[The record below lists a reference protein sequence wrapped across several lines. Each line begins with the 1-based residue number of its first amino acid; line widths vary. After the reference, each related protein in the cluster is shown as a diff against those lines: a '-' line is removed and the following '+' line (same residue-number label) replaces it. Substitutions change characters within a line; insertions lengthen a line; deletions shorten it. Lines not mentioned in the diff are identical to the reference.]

1 MCGVVYYIQIRKSE
15 QRPPLHLR
23 TADHVPQPRTPR
35 RGGGGGGVY
44 SYSAD
49 IIEGPRAPAAG
60 VCSWA
65 SRSRE
70 TMNMTEQE
78 TRGTKQGR
86 HKTGQRRAN
95 YPHHS
100 PYLPH
105 SESRAF
111 GLWRICFPLVL
122 VRTGRRLP
130 VQALCERR
138 VLVAVTGYPRGGAPG
153 PG

>member
-1 MCGVVYYIQIRKSE
+1 VWAVYYERVDVCGVVYYIQIRKSE

-105 SESRAF
+105 SESRAAA
-111 GLWRICFPLVL
+111 
-122 VRTGRRLP
+122 RLTNK
-130 VQALCERR
+130 LLLLLLDFSR
-138 VLVAVTGYPRGGAPG
+138 VDGGKKK
-153 PG
+153 